1 MERKHSG
8 KLPHPIRAPHFC
20 GVRCFLCPRF
30 QHSFFFSRTEPGCNW
45 PSRLRFFFCLAARVY
60 SRYLFVNASQ
70 AASCRSPFAHLT
82 LWGARFLCLRLRRAS
97 RLSPRPSPNAIRV
110 LGTGFLLRPASSPLA
125 AKAPERQKGP
135 PAPHA
140 LEALLP
146 PSVSPFPSPGFPPKP
161 VSGPRPPL
169 GAADGTGPGTGP
181 HHIPAWPPPP

>member
-1 MERKHSG
+1 MSTLPSG
-8 KLPHPIRAPHFC
+8 KLPLPRRAPHVVGCVVFC
-20 GVRCFLCPRF
+20 ARAFSIHFSLVGRSLDAIGLPGSAFSFALPPAFIAGIFLSTLPRR
-30 QHSFFFSRTEPGCNW
+30 QAAAPHSRT
-45 PSRLRFFFCLAARVY
+45 SF
-60 SRYLFVNASQ
+60 
-70 AASCRSPFAHLT
+70 
-82 LWGARFLCLRLRRAS
+82 LWSARFLCPRLRRAS